1 MRPILFL
8 PLALALAGLAGCAS
22 PCAEAECSKIAS
34 DRARLHQELAQ
45 FVKAYRL
52 CLQKY
57 EGDPEKS
64 KEICAVYTQALAT
77 MEQKG
82 LKLK

>member
-1 MRPILFL
+1 MIL
-8 PLALALAGLAGCAS
+8 LAPGVAFASLAGCAG
-22 PCAEAECSKIAS
+22 PCAETECTTAAGE
-34 DRARLHQELAQ
+34 RTRVQQELAQ
-45 FVKAYRL
+45 FLKAYRV

-57 EGDPEKS
+57 EGDPDKS
-64 KEICAVYTQALAT
+64 REICSVYTQALAA

>member
-1 MRPILFL
+1 MRSVVLI
-8 PLALALAGLAGCAS
+8 PLALAFAGLAGCAS
-22 PCAEAECSKIAS
+22 ACAEAECSKAAS
-34 DRARLHQELAQ
+34 ERARLNQELAQ
-45 FVKAYRL
+45 FVKAYRV

-57 EGDPEKS
+57 EGDPDKAR
-64 KEICAVYTQALAT
+64 EICAVYTQALSA

>member
-1 MRPILFL
+1 MRQIVFL

-22 PCAEAECSKIAS
+22 PGAEAERSKMAS
-34 DRARLHQELAQ
+34 EHARLQQELAQ

-64 KEICAVYTQALAT
+64 KEICAVYPQALEA
-77 MEQKG
+77 MERKG